1 MERDGYNQTRRRGCL
16 GLIAYMAIAAG
27 VAVILICSCR
37 TQKAVTTTDRE
48 SSLSYADTTKI
59 VADTTGYKQTDTDTT
74 KTVATYEGI
83 GLIEFVDGGGNV
95 SIDSAG
101 NVTFEGIKNI
111 KGRRKGSIA
120 QDKGVARE
128 VKETFGHREQ
138 LNGVKANQTQR
149 EKRTEE
155 KAPAQRWYQTAFARL
170 GQGVC
175 IAALMWLL
183 FLYLKRKF

>member
-16 GLIAYMAIAAG
+16 GLIALMALIM
-27 VAVILICSCR
+27 ICSCR
-37 TQKAVTTTDRE
+37 TQKAVTATDRN

-59 VADTTGYKQTDTDTT
+59 VADTIGYKQTDTDTT

-83 GLIEFVDGGGNV
+83 GLIEFVDGGGKV

-101 NVTFEGIKNI
+101 NVTFEGVKNI
-111 KGRRKGSIA
+111 KGKRKGSIA

-128 VKETFGHREQ
+128 VKETAGHREQ
-138 LNGVKANQTQR
+138 LNGVKADQIQR

-155 KAPAQRWYQTAFARL
+155 KTTAQRWYETAFVRL